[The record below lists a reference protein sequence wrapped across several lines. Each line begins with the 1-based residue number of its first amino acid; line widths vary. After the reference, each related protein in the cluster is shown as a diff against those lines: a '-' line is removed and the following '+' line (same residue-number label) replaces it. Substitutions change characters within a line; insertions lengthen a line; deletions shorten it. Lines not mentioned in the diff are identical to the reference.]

1 MDIGL
6 FGRGLLV
13 GVSIAAPVGPIGV
26 LCIRRTLTL
35 GTLAGLVSGLGAA
48 TADAIYGAIA
58 AYGLTAISGIL
69 VGQSFWFRLVGGVF
83 LIYLGV
89 QTGLAKPAT
98 KPAEVGGL
106 TNAQG
111 LAGAYFST
119 VILTITNPA
128 TIMSFAAVFAGLGLG
143 GAGLAGATSSQSDRL
158 AAITLVVGVFV
169 GSALWWLL
177 LSSVVSLFRSVA
189 NPNTLQWLNR
199 VSGVVLIM
207 FGVIALIS
215 LGHD

>member
-13 GVSIAAPVGPIGV
+13 GFSIAAPVGPIGV

-35 GTLAGLVSGLGAA
+35 GRLAGLLSGLGAA
-48 TADAIYGAIA
+48 TADALYGAIA

-89 QTGLAKPAT
+89 QTVLAKPAI
-98 KPAEVGGL
+98 KPAEVEGL

-111 LAGAYFST
+111 LAGAYVST

-143 GAGLAGATSSQSDRL
+143 TGVAGAASSQSGRL

-177 LSSVVSLFRSVA
+177 LSSVVSLFRSIA

>member
-13 GVSIAAPVGPIGV
+13 GFSIAAPVGPIGV

-35 GTLAGLVSGLGAA
+35 GRLAGLLSGLGAA

-98 KPAEVGGL
+98 KPVDLGGL
-106 TNAQG
+106 TSAQG
-111 LAGAYFST
+111 LAGAYLST
-119 VILTITNPA
+119 VALTITNPA
-128 TIMSFAAVFAGLGLG
+128 TIMSFAAVFAGLGL
-143 GAGLAGATSSQSDRL
+143 ASTAVTDAASSQSDRL
-158 AAITLVVGVFV
+158 AAITLVLGVFV

-177 LSSVVSLFRSVA
+177 LSNVVSLFRSAV
-189 NPNTLQWLNR
+189 NPSTLQWLNR
-199 VSGVVLIM
+199 ISGVVLII
-207 FGVIALIS
+207 FGIIALTS
-215 LGHD
+215 LGRG